1 MSDRADAL
9 VLFGI
14 TGDLAAKKLF
24 TSLYNLACRGLLPE
38 VVVGVARSEWDL
50 DTLREHA
57 RGALEAA
64 GVEVREQV
72 FAELAGALAYVGGDY
87 REPDTFARLRDAV
100 GGCERVACYLAIP
113 PALFGDVVEGLAAVG
128 LNEGGRVI
136 LEKPFGRDLA
146 SAQELNATLHRHY
159 PEESIFRI
167 DHFLGKASVQ
177 NLMVFRFANTKV
189 WARALA
195 DYDPLATELFDTAI
209 DAVAVGV
216 ASVVNM
222 LDVERV
228 VVGGGLAEKLGQH
241 LADRIADAAQPWML
255 QPHPEL
261 RFVVAALGDD
271 SGVIGAA
278 ALGRELV
285 TLR

>member
-72 FAELAGALAYVGGDY
+72 LAGALAYVGGDY

-136 LEKPFGRDLA
+136 LEKP
-146 SAQELNATLHRHY
+146 SAVTSPR
-159 PEESIFRI
+159 PRSSTPPCTGTTPRSRSS
-167 DHFLGKASVQ
+167 GS
-177 NLMVFRFANTKV
+177 TTS
-189 WARALA
+189 WAR
-195 DYDPLATELFDTAI
+195 PRCRT
-209 DAVAVGV
+209 
-216 ASVVNM
+216 
-222 LDVERV
+222 
-228 VVGGGLAEKLGQH
+228 
-241 LADRIADAAQPWML
+241 
-255 QPHPEL
+255 
-261 RFVVAALGDD
+261 
-271 SGVIGAA
+271 
-278 ALGRELV
+278 
-285 TLR
+285 